1 MNLSSHAQALRAFAR
16 QGMRL
21 ACLGLALAG
30 GAATLSGCNK
40 DTGTTVTQDPA
51 KVRQDAQRRIQ
62 EVQNDPRIPPQ
73 QKQAIIGRLQAT
85 AQGGGGEA
93 EARNRISKQNSDKK

>member
-1 MNLSSHAQALRAFAR
+1 MNITSHAQALGAFAR
-16 QGMRL
+16 RGMCL
-21 ACLGLALAG
+21 ACLGLALVG
-30 GAATLSGCNK
+30 GAAALSGCSK

-51 KVRQDAQRRIQ
+51 QVRREAQEKIA
-62 EVQNDPRIPPQ
+62 EVQNDPRIPPA

-93 EARNRISKQNSDKK
+93 EARNRLPQQSPAKK